1 VALRVPT
8 NSFSQNDEAVVAPYT
23 RAVAVTPSD
32 TTDLVEVSRA
42 INVHRTGGQNHT
54 TVKCILSGDTVAV
67 SLIVPIGDIVP
78 IRVSRVYATGTD
90 ATTVVALY

>member
-1 VALRVPT
+1 MPT
-8 NSFSQNDEAVVAPYT
+8 NNFSQNDEAVIAPYT

-32 TTDLVEVSRA
+32 SADLVEVSRA
-42 INVHRTGGQNHT
+42 LNVHRTGGQSHT

-67 SLIVPIGDIVP
+67 SLVLSIGDIVP
-78 IRVSRVYATGTD
+78 IRVSRVYSTGTD

>member
-1 VALRVPT
+1 MRLVPT
-8 NSFSQNDEAVVAPYT
+8 NSFSQNDEAVIAPYT
-23 RAVAVTPSD
+23 RGVAVTPSD

-42 INVHRTGGQNHT
+42 LNVHRTGGHSHT

-67 SLIVPIGDIVP
+67 SLVLTIGDVVP